1 MEDQFRGLPWEKEVS
16 HMAKSSE
23 REGTAASIVF
33 EAQGFLDGVSGQRPR
48 SEEGAVVEVTS
59 RETKVVSF
67 FNHAGGAGKTSATR
81 DLGFVLAEE
90 GFAVLLIDADPQAN
104 LTSWLGVRQKVDLR
118 HTLYPAVMGET
129 ASERVLPEPMEAHGL
144 HLIPASLELAR
155 VELQLAAMPTGAL
168 RLRQAIRRIPMGIYD
183 FVLVDCPPSL
193 GQLSALGVIAS
204 DLMVVPVP
212 TSVKGIEGIG
222 TVQAAI
228 DEWREGSAELEVA
241 MYLLTRYDA
250 RVNHHKE
257 AAEALHAELG
267 HLAPIAGPIAER
279 PAIYSEASLAGVPV
293 PAYQPGSRA
302 SLEARS
308 AADLLVQSLGVRVD
322 G

>member
-1 MEDQFRGLPWEKEVS
+1 
-16 HMAKSSE
+16 MAETSE
-23 REGTAASIVF
+23 HEGAARSVVF
-33 EAQGFLDGVSGQRPR
+33 EARGFLGDTSGKRLG
-48 SEEGAVVEVTS
+48 SEEGEAWGVTV
-59 RETKVVSF
+59 RDTKVVSF

-90 GFAVLLIDADPQAN
+90 GFTVLLIDADPQAN
-104 LTSWLGVRQKVDLR
+104 LTSWLGVRRKVDLR
-118 HTLYPAVMGET
+118 HTLYPAVMGEAT
-129 ASERVLPEPMEAHGL
+129 SERVLPEPLKIHKL
-144 HLIPASLELAR
+144 HLVPSSLELAR

-168 RLRQAIRRIPMGIYD
+168 RLRQAIRRIPTGTYD

-204 DLMVVPVP
+204 DRVVVPVP
-212 TSVKGIEGIG
+212 TSVKGLEGIG

-228 DEWREGSAELEVA
+228 DEWREGSPELEVA

-257 AAEALHAELG
+257 AAEALQAELG
-267 HLAPIAGPIAER
+267 HLASIAGPLAER

-293 PAYQPGSRA
+293 PGYRPGSKA
-302 SLEARS
+302 SLEAWA
-308 AADLLVQSLGVRVD
+308 AADLLTQSLGVRVD